1 VSIQATILVISQ
13 SVRLEDCHLM
23 GSSLRCRQDVREGSS
38 QVSEK
43 SVAGPVSRAA
53 SLKQSDLLHT

>member
-1 VSIQATILVISQ
+1 
-13 SVRLEDCHLM
+13 M

>member
-1 VSIQATILVISQ
+1 
-13 SVRLEDCHLM
+13 M
-23 GSSLRCRQDVREGSS
+23 GSSRRCRQDVREGSS
-38 QVSEK
+38 QVSEE